1 MFRDNAPAFIAAL
14 DDLCAVVHEASG
26 ALCST
31 PLAGVTLP
39 KKWLWKARA
48 LYGSMGWMVL
58 FDAEVRHLDASRTTQ
73 RAALYPRPLLLTPL
87 LPIPCSRC
95 ATSTCGRIT
104 PIPARTSPRSTGT
117 RTPPT

>member
-58 FDAEVRHLDASRTTQ
+58 FDAEVRSHVTRTE
-73 RAALYPRPLLLTPL
+73 RAAHGPLLLLLTLL
-87 LPIPCSRC
+87 LPPC
-95 ATSTCGRIT
+95 
-104 PIPARTSPRSTGT
+104 PAPGASPRPVGV
-117 RTPPT
+117 

>member
-1 MFRDNAPAFIAAL
+1 MVQTYGGCMFRDNAPAFIAAL

-58 FDAEVRHLDASRTTQ
+58 FDAEVRSHVTRTE
-73 RAALYPRPLLLTPL
+73 RAAHGPLLLLLTLL
-87 LPIPCSRC
+87 LPPC
-95 ATSTCGRIT
+95 
-104 PIPARTSPRSTGT
+104 PAPGASPRPVGV
-117 RTPPT
+117 

>member
-39 KKWLWKARA
+39 KKWL
-48 LYGSMGWMVL
+48 
-58 FDAEVRHLDASRTTQ
+58 
-73 RAALYPRPLLLTPL
+73 
-87 LPIPCSRC
+87 
-95 ATSTCGRIT
+95 
-104 PIPARTSPRSTGT
+104 
-117 RTPPT
+117 